1 MKIINAEQAI
11 LLTLLYYF
19 DLNFTDQ
26 TVAFS
31 FKILTCHWP
40 SAVTLV
46 MCVYNSFIVM
56 CGLLLFII
64 IIKINVAIILKPYPS
79 QSILLLTIYD
89 LTGIL
94 ADPKCTNHSLRDS
107 IFPHCTLA
115 GTLRLTMKHIL
126 FN

>member
-1 MKIINAEQAI
+1 MKIINAEQTI

-26 TVAFS
+26 TVAFP

-94 ADPKCTNHSLRDS
+94 ADPKCTNHSVRDS